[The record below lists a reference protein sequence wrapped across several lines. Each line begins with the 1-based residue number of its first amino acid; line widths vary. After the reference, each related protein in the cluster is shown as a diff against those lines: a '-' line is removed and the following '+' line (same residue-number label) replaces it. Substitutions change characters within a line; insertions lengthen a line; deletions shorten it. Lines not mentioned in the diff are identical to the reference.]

1 MPSIDSVRGRTPRL
15 PTTQDTPPP
24 RRSNRRGSG
33 VAVLV
38 LLAVGGFFLLTHPS
52 ASTSPPAKADAAVTP
67 ATAVNRT
74 ADSTDGIQ
82 ISLPQPDAK
91 SSLKETV
98 ILDSPLPDS
107 QKQTQSTSTSATTS
121 STATTTPATVQPGS
135 FTTRILNGSGNAGIA
150 ATKKDA
156 LTKAGFNVT
165 SVGTAVNSYTKSV
178 IYYTAG
184 HQAAAQVLKDAL
196 TNSTATLIENDVAK
210 PADVLYVVGK
220 NEA

>member
-1 MPSIDSVRGRTPRL
+1 MPSIDSVRGRTPRP
-15 PTTQDTPPP
+15 PTTQITQPP

-52 ASTSPPAKADAAVTP
+52 ASTSQPAKADVPTTP
-67 ATAVNRT
+67 STVVSKT
-74 ADSTDGIQ
+74 SDSTDGIQ

-121 STATTTPATVQPGS
+121 STTATAPTTVQPGS
-135 FTTRILNGSGNAGIA
+135 FTTRILNGSGNAGVA
-150 ATKKDA
+150 TTKKDA
-156 LTKAGFNVT
+156 LTKAGFNVS
-165 SVGTAVNSYTKSV
+165 SVGTAINSYAKSV

-184 HQAAAQVLKDAL
+184 HQADAQVLKDAL
-196 TNSTATLIENDVAK
+196 TNSGTTLIQDDVAK